1 MNKKGFTLVELLA
14 VVAILAI
21 LVILVMP
28 NVLESFN
35 TSKVNTF
42 FTNAIKL
49 VPQAQTDY
57 LSDKMANVHQTDF
70 TYRSDVPVNKLSIT
84 STGGLNYCIVV
95 DASSGLITHFEA
107 GNADMWVE
115 VTGSVADGGVTQ
127 EMVQAA
133 KTDTTKFHNAG
144 GFTVNC
150 AAN

>member
-70 TYRSDVPVNKLSIT
+70 TYRSDVPANKLSIT
-84 STGGLNYCIVV
+84 STGGLSYCIVV

-107 GNADMWVE
+107 GNTDMWVE
-115 VTGSVADGGVTQ
+115 VTADVADGGVTQ

-133 KTDTTKFHNAG
+133 KNTTEFHNAS
-144 GFTVNC
+144 GFAVNC